1 MAKKASRKQ
10 KHVPQRMCI
19 ACRER
24 YEKRR
29 LTRIVNSPEN
39 GVIVDLS
46 GKKNGRGAYLCDQDI
61 CWDKAIS
68 ETKLLNQALKCEL
81 SPEEREALG
90 EYKPAAKQVME

>member
-1 MAKKASRKQ
+1 
-10 KHVPQRMCI
+10 MCI
-19 ACRER
+19 ACREK

-46 GKKNGRGAYLCDQDI
+46 GKKNGRGAYLCDQVI